1 MLTEGLSSTLVF
13 GNYSY
18 RVAINQ
24 SNLIAVIGEIL
35 EMTTDGIIKTI
46 VQMVM
51 VSAFNDI
58 Q

>member
-1 MLTEGLSSTLVF
+1 MLTEGLYSTLVF
-13 GNYSY
+13 VNYSY